1 MRLTAEGKS
10 PAAIRDAIDAKYL
23 SFGPATPTPR
33 PKWSPRALP
42 GRAADRV

>member
-1 MRLTAEGKS
+1 VIRLKAEGKS

-33 PKWSPRALP
+33 PK
-42 GRAADRV
+42 

>member
-1 MRLTAEGKS
+1 LCLDITRDVMRLQAEGKS

-33 PKWSPRALP
+33 PK
-42 GRAADRV
+42 

>member
-1 MRLTAEGKS
+1 MRWKTEGKS

-33 PKWSPRALP
+33 PK
-42 GRAADRV
+42 